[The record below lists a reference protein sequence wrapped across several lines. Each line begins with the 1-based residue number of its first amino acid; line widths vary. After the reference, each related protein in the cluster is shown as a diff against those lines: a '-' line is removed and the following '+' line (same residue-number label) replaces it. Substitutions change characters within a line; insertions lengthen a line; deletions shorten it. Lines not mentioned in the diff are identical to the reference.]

1 MNTGTKDESKG
12 KFHEVK
18 GKVKEKVGQVTNN
31 PDLEAKGKAEH
42 NIGTAEKKVG
52 QVEQRLRDPKSMD
65 INQTR
70 RLSYILREK
79 NGEICRRILAVMKSD
94 PELAALPLTDE
105 QRLDHTQIE
114 LKELACVLEENESPN
129 IPRVDDSSHQEQP
142 HQKPVLPAA
151 AIGGKE
157 RQEQKYPIALLAVNA
172 RLLQGVIYEVIHEN
186 MLSINLSYL
195 MLDLKRLN
203 EALALQAEEIIRKF
217 LQAEKRTA

>member
-1 MNTGTKDESKG
+1 MNTGTKDEIEG
-12 KFHEVK
+12 KVHEVK

-31 PDLEAKGKAEH
+31 PDVEAEGKAEH
-42 NIGTAEKKVG
+42 NIGTVEKKVG
-52 QVEQRLRDPKSMD
+52 QIEQRLRDPKSMD

-114 LKELACVLEENESPN
+114 LKELACVLEENESSD
-129 IPRVDDSSHQEQP
+129 IPRLVDSSLREQP

-157 RQEQKYPIALLAVNA
+157 RQEQNYPIALLAVNA

-186 MLSINLSYL
+186 LLSINLSYL

-203 EALALQAEEIIRKF
+203 ETLAFQAEEIIRKF